1 MYDPNAL
8 DDPEMLH
15 ADNKYVQHPA
25 AVTGIKPH
33 RHYLHGHDMIVL

>member
-15 ADNKYVQHPA
+15 GEHRYVQRPA
-25 AVTGIKPH
+25 ASTGQQKTKGIPC
-33 RHYLHGHDMIVL
+33 I